1 MMSRINRKRSQ
12 GGFTLIEL
20 LIVVAIIGIIAAILI
35 PNLIDSLQ
43 KGKQKRTMGDVR
55 NTGTCMM
62 AWLTDQVGSGAAG
75 GTTRTYDVSG
85 LPTIT
90 ASDLL
95 TSLYPL
101 GGGNFFYCQE
111 VPTVDGWG
119 FQMEYRLN
127 TANLLAAN
135 VMSIRAPARD
145 NAFLGD
151 SYVIGAYITTR
162 YEQDIVWADG
172 LFVYYPAGVQ
182 YAQASSTP

>member
-1 MMSRINRKRSQ
+1 MNRKRSQ

-20 LIVVAIIGIIAAILI
+20 LIVVAIIGIIDAILI

-43 KGKQKRTMGDVR
+43 KGKQKRTMGDMR

-62 AWLTDQVGSGAAG
+62 AWLTDQVGAGAAG
-75 GTTRTYDVSG
+75 STVRTYDVST
-85 LPTIT
+85 LPTIA

-119 FQMEYRLN
+119 HRMSYYLN
-127 TANLLAAN
+127 TANLLGAN
-135 VMSIRAPARD
+135 VMAIVAPARD
-145 NAFLGD
+145 NTFMGNV
-151 SYVIGAYITTR
+151 YTVGAYITTR
-162 YEQDIVWADG
+162 YDNDIVWADG

-182 YAQASSTP
+182 YAQAQAAP